1 MARDAD
7 RPRDDSA
14 GAASPAGSGRAPRD
28 PQPAAGA
35 AGRALAAGRFGRP
48 QAAVAAF
55 TLAYLLPFAARCLL
69 GGDREFLLYLAV
81 MLLLVPA
88 VAAVHAAVGL
98 HVGALWGLSLWGLA
112 HLAGGLVRVPESWP
126 HDGAAVLY
134 NWWLVPGRLKYDQV
148 VHFLGFGLS
157 TWICWQG
164 LAAALRRR
172 GCDPRPSAG
181 LLAVAALAGM
191 GLGAVNEI
199 VEFVAVLTIP
209 DTNVGGYV
217 NTGWDLVANAAGA
230 VAAAVA
236 IAALSP
242 RADR

>member
-1 MARDAD
+1 MARDAA
-7 RPRDDSA
+7 RPRDESA
-14 GAASPAGSGRAPRD
+14 GGASPAGSGRGPRD

-35 AGRALAAGRFGRP
+35 AGRTFAAGRFGRP
-48 QAAVAAF
+48 QAAVVAF

-98 HVGALWGLSLWGLA
+98 HVAALWGLSLWGLA

-199 VEFVAVLTIP
+199 VEFVAVLMIP

-236 IAALSP
+236 IGALSP